1 MMDSAASDLTR
12 AAEMSAAPWAFAS
25 ADLSAMIDAQAV
37 EIARLRAMI
46 VALRMTGELA

>member
-1 MMDSAASDLTR
+1 MSAAPADLTR

-37 EIARLRAMI
+37 EIARLRALI
-46 VALRMTGELA
+46 VARHITGELP